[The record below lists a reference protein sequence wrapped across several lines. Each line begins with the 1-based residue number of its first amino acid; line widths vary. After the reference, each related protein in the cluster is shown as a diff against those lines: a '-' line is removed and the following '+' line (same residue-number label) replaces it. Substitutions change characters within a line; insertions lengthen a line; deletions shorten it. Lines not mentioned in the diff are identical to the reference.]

1 MFKPDA
7 EESVPIVNAAIDSLL
22 IWIPT
27 SGRAGFDARQAC
39 GDMKANCLNYLRTD
53 TLGPPLSDCFEKAR
67 LTGMTLMQM
76 DEVRTQVAYQ
86 GARLVGAIVV
96 RDACIELALAE
107 MSRII
112 ANMVFTSREDVENV
126 QLTINDAFAPVEEEV
141 ADQMDSLTFRSLIG
155 LHASITAYLVETA
168 RPLPRM
174 LQWRFTQTWPTLVL
188 SHKLYAD
195 AGNADLLRQE
205 NKIVHP
211 AFCPTSGRGLSG

>member
-1 MFKPDA
+1 MFKADA
-7 EESVPIVNAAIDSLL
+7 EEAAPIVNAAIDALL
-22 IWIPT
+22 SWLPT
-27 SGRAGFDARQAC
+27 SGRPGFDARQAC
-39 GDMKANCLNYLRTD
+39 GDMRANCLSYLRTD
-53 TLGPPLSDCFEKAR
+53 TLGPPLSNCFELAR
-67 LTGMTLMQM
+67 LTGMNLQQM
-76 DEVRTQVAYQ
+76 DAVRAAAAAQ

-112 ANMVFTSREDVENV
+112 INMVFASREDVDTV
-126 QLTINDAFAPVEEEV
+126 QLMINAAFAPVQEEV
-141 ADQMDSLTFRSLIG
+141 ADQMDALTFRSLVG
-155 LHASITAYLVETA
+155 LHAAITAYLVDTA

-174 LQWRFTQTWPTLVL
+174 LTWRFGRTWPTLVL

-211 AFCPTSGRGLSG
+211 AFAPTSGRGLSG